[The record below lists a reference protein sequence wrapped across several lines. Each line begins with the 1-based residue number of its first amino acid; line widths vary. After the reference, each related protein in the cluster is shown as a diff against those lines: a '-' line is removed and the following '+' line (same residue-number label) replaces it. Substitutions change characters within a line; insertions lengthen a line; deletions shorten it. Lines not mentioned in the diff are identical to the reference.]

1 MIIDPEEHE
10 LKALQAR
17 LPAVPGCRV
26 VEIGCGDGR
35 LTHRYAG
42 SVFSVLAV
50 DPDAALTAAYRAGGV
65 ESNVDLRTMSV
76 DELEVGDA
84 SVDAV
89 IFSWAL

>member
-1 MIIDPEEHE
+1 
-10 LKALQAR
+10 L
-17 LPAVPGCRV
+17 
-26 VEIGCGDGR
+26 
-35 LTHRYAG
+35 
-42 SVFSVLAV
+42 SVLAV
-50 DPDAALTAAYRAGGV
+50 DPDPALTTAYRESGV